1 MDFDDTPAEAAFR
14 EEVRVWLDSV
24 TTRLGPDRAR
34 PTRRGGERLAL
45 AREYQRRRFER
56 GFSGM
61 TLPREVGG
69 GGRQAIHQII
79 YQQEEAHYDNFEVPE
94 IFGIGL
100 AMCLPTILS
109 HGDPAQQAR
118 FVRPGLRGDEIWCQ
132 LFSEPTGGSDAAA
145 ARTAAVR
152 DGDQWVVNGQKTWT
166 SGAHFADF
174 GLMTTRTNP
183 TAPKHAGMTVFILDM
198 RAPGVET
205 RPIHQMSG
213 ESDFNE
219 VFLTDVRIPDAMRVG
234 GVDDGWKVA
243 IATLMHERAGI
254 GGRARDLGWSGLLR
268 MALQPDA
275 HGRRPIADPRVGER
289 IVDAWLVEFGAQ
301 LLGYRAM
308 TALSR
313 GEQPGPEQSVMK
325 LVKAPQLQR
334 NAYLA
339 MEMADAFAA
348 LMPGTKAGVWREV
361 EHAWTFGASIR
372 IAGGSDEILRN
383 IVAERVLGLPGDVRI
398 DKTTP
403 FNQTPV

>member
-1 MDFDDTPAEAAFR
+1 MDFEDTPEEAAFR
-14 EEVRVWLDSV
+14 QEVRAWLDTV
-24 TTRLGPDRAR
+24 TRRLGPERAR
-34 PTRRGGERLAL
+34 PDRGGAERLTL
-45 AREYQRRRFER
+45 AREYQRRRYER

-61 TLPREVGG
+61 TLPREFGG

-79 YQQEEAHYDNFEVPE
+79 YQQEEAPYDNFETPE

-100 AMCLPTILS
+100 AMCLPTLLS
-109 HGDPAQQAR
+109 HGSRAQQER

-152 DGDQWVVNGQKTWT
+152 DGEDWIVNGQKTWT

-174 GLMTTRTNP
+174 GLITTRTNP

-198 RAPGVET
+198 RSAGVET

-219 VFLTDVRIPDAMRVG
+219 VFLTNVRIPDAMRIG
-234 GVDDGWKVA
+234 RVDEGWKVA

-254 GGRARDLGWSGLLR
+254 GGRARDLGWRGLVR
-268 MALQPDA
+268 MASQPDG
-275 HGRRPIADPRVGER
+275 HGRRPIDDARVGER
-289 IVDAWLVEFGAQ
+289 IVDAWLVEFGTQ

-313 GEQPGPEQSVMK
+313 GETPGPEQSILKM
-325 LVKAPQLQR
+325 VKAPQLQR

-339 MEMADAFAA
+339 MEMAQARGV
-348 LMPGTKAGVWREV
+348 LTPETPGPGWREV

-383 IVAERVLGLPGDVRI
+383 IVAERVLGLPGDVRL
-398 DKTTP
+398 DKNTP
-403 FNQTPV
+403 FNETPV